1 MKTPNETYLD
11 LTPKEPEQEEDED
24 LETGFEIDLGNAGF
38 GLEGIPTMDLEIGL
52 TDF

>member
-1 MKTPNETYLD
+1 METPNEQYLD
-11 LTPKEPEQEEDED
+11 LTPKEPEQEEVQD
-24 LETGFEIDLGNAGF
+24 LEIRFEIDIGNAGE